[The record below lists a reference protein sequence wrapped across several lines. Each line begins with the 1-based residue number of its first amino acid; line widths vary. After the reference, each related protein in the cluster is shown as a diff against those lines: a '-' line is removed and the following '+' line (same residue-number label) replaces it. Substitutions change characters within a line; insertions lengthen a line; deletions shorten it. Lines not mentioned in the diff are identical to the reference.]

1 MTEPQTRFA
10 LQGAVRRATGW
21 ALCLSACLSLVSVT
35 SAANAAKTAQAETG
49 APAAPLKTS
58 ATTPAGAQPNIV
70 ILVADDWGF
79 SDLGAFGGE
88 IATPHLDA
96 LAQRGVKF
104 SNFHTA
110 ASCSPTRS
118 MLLTGVESHRAGVGN
133 LRESTPRAHM
143 SSPAYQGSL
152 NQRVVTVSSL
162 LKDHGY
168 RTYITGKWNVGSEPY
183 NLPPQR
189 GFDRSIV
196 QGDTGSDNWDPAQ
209 RYLPHTDKVYWFEDG
224 RPAVMPKQFYSSE
237 FFVDRMIAYLK
248 QDQASRQPFMAYVG
262 FQANHVPVQA
272 PAEFIAPYKGHYD
285 QGWTALRQARRD
297 RAAALGLVPAN
308 TAMVTM
314 PTTRDWAAQDAIT
327 QRYEA
332 RRMEVYAAMATAMD
346 HQVGRLV
353 THLKT
358 TGQYDNTVFVFLSD
372 NGAEGSDYDMAQW
385 WLKTQYTQDI
395 DRLGG
400 PGAYSIQGPSWASA
414 SSSPLNG
421 YKFLAGE
428 GGIRVPMFMAGPGIH
443 SAHPVYAGLTHVT
456 DIAPTLLEMA
466 GIAKPAAQY
475 QGKPIETM
483 AGHSLWPA
491 LQGQSSAL
499 RQADEI
505 LGYELSGNAALFK
518 GPLKLVKNLPPL
530 GDGQWHLFDVTT
542 DPGETRDLQQQMPE
556 AFATLQKD
564 YQAWADAH
572 GVLPVP
578 DGYSPVRQ
586 VAINM
591 TLDYWLPTYGPWM
604 AGGAVL
610 LIAAWMRR
618 RRRRRHLSPV

>member
-1 MTEPQTRFA
+1 MPESRPLSAGRWPKSGIAGLALCLCLWLLLNASVGLAATQTEPAVTAQAKA
-10 LQGAVRRATGW
+10 LQG
-21 ALCLSACLSLVSVT
+21 
-35 SAANAAKTAQAETG
+35 Q
-49 APAAPLKTS
+49 P
-58 ATTPAGAQPNIV
+58 PNIV

-88 IATPHLDA
+88 ISTPHLDS
-96 LAQRGVKF
+96 LAQRGVRF

-143 SSPAYQGSL
+143 RSPAYQGSL

-168 RTYITGKWNVGSEPY
+168 RTYITGKWNVGSQPH

-196 QGDTGSDNWDPAQ
+196 QGDTGSDNWDPVQ
-209 RYLPHTDKVYWFEDG
+209 RYLPHTDKVYWYEDG
-224 RPAVMPKQFYSSE
+224 HSAVMPKQFYSSE
-237 FFVDRMIAYLK
+237 YFVDRMIGYLK
-248 QDQASRQPFMAYVG
+248 QDQASAQPFLAYVG

-272 PAEFIAPYKGHYD
+272 PAEFIAKYKGRYD

-297 RAAALGLVPAN
+297 RAAALGLVPAQ
-308 TAMVTM
+308 TPLATL
-314 PTTRDWAAQDAIT
+314 PTTLDWAAQDPQT

-332 RRMEVYAAMATAMD
+332 RRMEVYAAMAEAMD

-353 THLKT
+353 AHLKA
-358 TGQYDNTVFVFLSD
+358 TGQFDNTVFVFLSD
-372 NGAEGSDYDMAQW
+372 NGAEGSDYKIAQA
-385 WLKTQYTQDI
+385 WLWTQYSQDI

-414 SSSPLNG
+414 SNSPMNG
-421 YKFLAGE
+421 FKFFAHE
-428 GGIRVPMFMAGPGIH
+428 GGIRVPMFISGAGVQ
-443 SAHPVYAGLTHVT
+443 SARPVYTGLTHVT

-466 GIAKPAAQY
+466 GIARPADRYKGQ
-475 QGKPIETM
+475 PIEPM
-483 AGHSLWPA
+483 AGHSLRQA
-491 LQGQSSAL
+491 LQGDSAAL
-499 RQADEI
+499 RREDEI

-518 GPLKLVKNLPPL
+518 GRLKLVKNLSPL
-530 GDGQWHLFDVTT
+530 GRGEWQLFDVVA
-542 DPGETRDLQQQMPE
+542 DPGETRDLQQRMPAE
-556 AFATLQKD
+556 FAAMQLD
-564 YQAWADAH
+564 YQRWADAH

-578 DGYSPVRQ
+578 DDYNPVRQ
-586 VAINM
+586 VTINM
-591 TLDYWLPTYGPWM
+591 TLDYWLPTYGPAM
-604 AGGAVL
+604 ALLTVLFVGGL
-610 LIAAWMRR
+610 YTWRR
-618 RRRRRHLSPV
+618 RRR

>member
-1 MTEPQTRFA
+1 MQVKNTMTERNKPHTAPWRQRLHTSWG
-10 LQGAVRRATGW
+10 LS
-21 ALCLSACLSLVSVT
+21 LCFSLSLSASMAAAAT
-35 SAANAAKTAQAETG
+35 ASAAAD
-49 APAAPLKTS
+49 TS
-58 ATTPAGAQPNIV
+58 KSNSQRPNIV

-96 LAQRGVKF
+96 LAQRGVRF

-118 MLLTGVESHRAGVGN
+118 MLLTGVESHRAGIGN

-152 NQRVVTVSSL
+152 SQKVVTVSSL
-162 LKDHGY
+162 LKDNGY
-168 RTYITGKWNVGSEPY
+168 RTYVTGKWNVGSEPR

-209 RYLPHTDKVYWFEDG
+209 RYLPHNDKSYWYEDG
-224 RPAVMPKQFYSSE
+224 RNAVMPPKFYSSAY
-237 FFVDRMIAYLK
+237 FVDRMIGYLN
-248 QDQASRQPFMAYVG
+248 QDQTSGKPFLAYVG

-272 PAEFIAPYKGHYD
+272 PAEFIAKYKGRYD

-308 TAMVTM
+308 TPMATL
-314 PTTRDWAAQDAIT
+314 PTTLDWAAQDPQT

-332 RRMEVYAAMATAMD
+332 RRMEVYAAMAEAMD
-346 HQVGRLV
+346 HHVGRLV
-353 THLKT
+353 AHLKA
-358 TGQYDNTVFVFLSD
+358 TGQYDHTVFVFLSD
-372 NGAEGSDYDMAQW
+372 NGAEGSDYKIAQP
-385 WLKTQYTQDI
+385 WLWTQYTQDI
-395 DRLGG
+395 DRLGS

-414 SSSPLNG
+414 SNSPMNG
-421 YKFLAGE
+421 FKFFANE
-428 GGIRVPMFMAGPGIH
+428 GGIRVPMFIAGAGVQSTQAI
-443 SAHPVYAGLTHVT
+443 YTGLTHVT

-466 GIAKPAAQY
+466 GIARPADLYKGQ
-475 QGKPIETM
+475 PVETM
-483 AGHSLWPA
+483 AGHSLRAA
-491 LQGQSSAL
+491 LQGSNEAL
-499 RQADEI
+499 RRADEI
-505 LGYELSGNAALFK
+505 LGYELSGNSALFK

-530 GDGQWHLFDVTT
+530 GNGEWRLFDVVA
-542 DPGETRDLQQQMPE
+542 DPGETRDLQQQMPTE
-556 AFATLQKD
+556 FAAMQKD
-564 YQAWADAH
+564 YQVWAEAH

-578 DGYSPVRQ
+578 DGYNPVMQ

-591 TLDYWLPTYGPWM
+591 TLNYWLPTYGPWM
-604 AGGAVL
+604 AAGTLLFGAAIVR
-610 LIAAWMRR
+610 WRR
-618 RRRRRHLSPV
+618 RRTRRISRV